1 MHPELQ
7 IWTGGRL
14 EDLRSLEAW
23 LQSNREAWELEI
35 EYLGLGS
42 LRLKLKPSGESI
54 KKVAKA
60 GAATVTMVAGL
71 STLTGY
77 TAKSIIADTPS
88 KPPASHSVVQANGKT
103 IPLPQPREHQIIF
116 HLSHGSTISESI
128 RLPDGKRIEWKSKV
142 GPEGATVSEDLG
154 Q

>member
-1 MHPELQ
+1 MLSSAYRVARARF
-7 IWTGGRL
+7 IAVSRL
-14 EDLRSLEAW
+14 SSWRCICLSL
-23 LQSNREAWELEI
+23 
-35 EYLGLGS
+35 
-42 LRLKLKPSGESI
+42 
-54 KKVAKA
+54 
-60 GAATVTMVAGL
+60 
-71 STLTGY
+71 
-77 TAKSIIADTPS
+77 
-88 KPPASHSVVQANGKT
+88 ASHSVVQANGKT